1 MYVDPGIN
9 TSASN
14 LKWVLPYCKPD
25 LPRVVGALLLFIA
38 NNTMALTIPILSGII
53 VDRVI
58 VGGHVDELPR
68 LCGLMIL
75 MTIIRVGARYGYQMW
90 MERFGQNSVY
100 RLVSDE
106 YEKLHELDFTYF
118 NHTRTGDIMSRLTS
132 DTDAIRHCL
141 SWVSYQIADCVVMFV
156 GALCV
161 MFAIDWRL
169 ALVLACVT
177 PFIFVLTRGLSTHAH
192 PLFFA
197 IRNSLASLNS
207 MVEENIEGNR
217 VVKAFVREPYETE
230 KFDEHNDDYMQCNM
244 ALAYNSRKYMP
255 WLDGLGFSLQLIT
268 LGLGGFL
275 VIKGYMTLG
284 NLVSFNSFL
293 WMIDGPVRQSGWLIN
308 DWQRFNAS
316 CIKIRKL
323 LTEQPRIVEK
333 PDAVEAVKQAVTI
346 VEQVKH
352 DDEATGATG
361 APVASGTSGAQQSTE
376 RKSCP
381 LHIKGD
387 IRFDHVSFAF
397 PDDPET
403 PILKDLDFT
412 VPAGSKLGILGETGA
427 GKSTLVSLISRFY
440 DPTVGHVLIDGID
453 ARDWPLTTLRSQ
465 VCIVAQDTFL
475 FSDTIGG
482 NISTNAGGMRTVKY
496 GVTRDY
502 VRGLEVVLADGTV
515 MQVGGKQVKDAS
527 GISLKHLL
535 IGSEGTLAVITK
547 CLLRLVPKPEASLS
561 VLVPYADLKTGIQS
575 VLTILRANANPT
587 AVEFMERK
595 VVALG
600 ERFCG
605 VSYPRPDAGSYI
617 LLTFDGRSEEVTANA
632 ARVCSLA
639 LQNGALDFI
648 ELSDAR
654 QCADIW
660 RVRGALVKAVEAVS
674 EQEPVDIVVPISRT
688 ADFIRFISD
697 LEARSGMQMV
707 SFGHAGDGNVHLCVV
722 RGERDEE
729 TWQRE
734 LHENMDRA
742 YAEAYRLGGVA
753 SGEHGIGLS
762 KRPYFLR
769 QTAKEN
775 LQAMNAIKTA
785 LDPQHILNN
794 GKSYLTGGN
803 NNAGTF

>member
-58 VGGHVDELPR
+58 VGGHADELPR

-376 RKSCP
+376 RQVLPAGISRATSASTTSASP
-381 LHIKGD
+381 S
-387 IRFDHVSFAF
+387 RTT
-397 PDDPET
+397 PET
-403 PILKDLDFT
+403 RSSTTSTSPCP
-412 VPAGSKLGILGETGA
+412 PAPKLGILGETGA
-427 GKSTLVSLISRFY
+427 GKSTASASSPASTTRPWAMCSSTASTHATGRWPPCARRCASWRRIPSCS
-440 DPTVGHVLIDGID
+440 PTPS
-453 ARDWPLTTLRSQ
+453 AAT
-465 VCIVAQDTFL
+465 
-475 FSDTIGG
+475 
-482 NISTNAGGMRTVKY
+482 
-496 GVTRDY
+496 
-502 VRGLEVVLADGTV
+502 
-515 MQVGGKQVKDAS
+515 
-527 GISLKHLL
+527 
-535 IGSEGTLAVITK
+535 
-547 CLLRLVPKPEASLS
+547 S
-561 VLVPYADLKTGIQS
+561 VLVPAVIATTDISRKWPRS
-575 VLTILRANANPT
+575 PARTI
-587 AVEFMERK
+587 
-595 VVALG
+595 
-600 ERFCG
+600 
-605 VSYPRPDAGSYI
+605 SS
-617 LLTFDGRSEEVTANA
+617 GRCHRVMTPSWANA
-632 ARVCSLA
+632 AWACPAGRSSACRWP
-639 LQNGALDFI
+639 
-648 ELSDAR
+648 AR
-654 QCADIW
+654 
-660 RVRGALVKAVEAVS
+660 
-674 EQEPVDIVVPISRT
+674 SRT
-688 ADFIRFISD
+688 IR
-697 LEARSGMQMV
+697 RS
-707 SFGHAGDGNVHLCVV
+707 
-722 RGERDEE
+722 
-729 TWQRE
+729 
-734 LHENMDRA
+734 
-742 YAEAYRLGGVA
+742 
-753 SGEHGIGLS
+753 
-762 KRPYFLR
+762 
-769 QTAKEN
+769 
-775 LQAMNAIKTA
+775 
-785 LDPQHILNN
+785 
-794 GKSYLTGGN
+794 
-803 NNAGTF
+803 

>member
-58 VGGHVDELPR
+58 VGGHADELPR

-427 GKSTLVSLISRFY
+427 GKSTPSASSPASTTRPLAMCSSTASTHATGRWPPCARRCASWRRIPSCS
-440 DPTVGHVLIDGID
+440 PTPS
-453 ARDWPLTTLRSQ
+453 AAT
-465 VCIVAQDTFL
+465 
-475 FSDTIGG
+475 
-482 NISTNAGGMRTVKY
+482 
-496 GVTRDY
+496 
-502 VRGLEVVLADGTV
+502 
-515 MQVGGKQVKDAS
+515 
-527 GISLKHLL
+527 
-535 IGSEGTLAVITK
+535 
-547 CLLRLVPKPEASLS
+547 S
-561 VLVPYADLKTGIQS
+561 VLVPAVIATTDISRKWPRS
-575 VLTILRANANPT
+575 PARTI
-587 AVEFMERK
+587 
-595 VVALG
+595 
-600 ERFCG
+600 
-605 VSYPRPDAGSYI
+605 SS
-617 LLTFDGRSEEVTANA
+617 GRCHRVMTPSWANA
-632 ARVCSLA
+632 AWACPAGRSSACRWP
-639 LQNGALDFI
+639 
-648 ELSDAR
+648 AR
-654 QCADIW
+654 
-660 RVRGALVKAVEAVS
+660 
-674 EQEPVDIVVPISRT
+674 SRT
-688 ADFIRFISD
+688 IR
-697 LEARSGMQMV
+697 RS
-707 SFGHAGDGNVHLCVV
+707 
-722 RGERDEE
+722 
-729 TWQRE
+729 
-734 LHENMDRA
+734 
-742 YAEAYRLGGVA
+742 
-753 SGEHGIGLS
+753 
-762 KRPYFLR
+762 
-769 QTAKEN
+769 
-775 LQAMNAIKTA
+775 
-785 LDPQHILNN
+785 
-794 GKSYLTGGN
+794 
-803 NNAGTF
+803 